1 MKNLIKPI
9 IVLTA
14 IAFVC
19 TAALSGVNSLTSEII
34 AKAAAEKKAA
44 TMQELFPGEQGFDV
58 VEIDAETLNTY
69 ASSGVYK
76 AASGKGYIV
85 EVAPAGYGGEIKM
98 MVAFNNE
105 CEVLKVKILEHAET
119 SGIGTR
125 VVGDEDYLSQYV
137 GKNAKNP
144 EGVDAISG
152 ATISSKA
159 VLSGINNAMNLIT
172 SPAMA
177 AEQ

>member
-1 MKNLIKPI
+1 MKNILKPI

-19 TAALSGVNSLTSEII
+19 TAALSGVNSLTQEII

-44 TMQELFPGEQGFDV
+44 TMQELFPEESEFTA
-58 VEIDAETLNTY
+58 VEIDAETLKEYT
-69 ASSGVYK
+69 SSGVYK
-76 AASGKGYIV
+76 AGDAGYIV
-85 EVAPAGYGGEIKM
+85 EVAPSGYGGEIKM
-98 MVAFNNE
+98 MIAFSND
-105 CEVLKVKILEHAET
+105 CEILNLKVLEHAET

-125 VVGDEDYLSQYV
+125 VVGDEAYLNKYV

-144 EGVDAISG
+144 EGVDAVSG

-159 VLSGINNAMNLIT
+159 VLSGVNNAMNLMT

-177 AEQ
+177 SEE